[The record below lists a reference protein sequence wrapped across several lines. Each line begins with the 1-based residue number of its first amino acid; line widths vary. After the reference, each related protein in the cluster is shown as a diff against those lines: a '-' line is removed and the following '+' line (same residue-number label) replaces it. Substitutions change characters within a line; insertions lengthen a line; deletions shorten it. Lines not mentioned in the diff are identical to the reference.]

1 MVSVHDEQAAAAKEQ
16 RAAAAAEEKRK
27 REAAQQ
33 ESAACAAAGHPMG
46 SRRCWTSSNGDV
58 CEAGEVGEVVGISA
72 DGQLR
77 VKFRK
82 GTWLFTKEQLVT
94 AEAWAA
100 AVRTCTKHT
109 AALKFVVPVHDAH
122 F

>member
-1 MVSVHDEQAAAAKEQ
+1 VVLVHDEQAAAAKEQ

-27 REAAQQ
+27 REAAQ
-33 ESAACAAAGHPMG
+33 ERAACKEAGHPLG

-58 CEAGEVGEVVGISA
+58 CEAGELGEVVGISA

-94 AEAWAA
+94 AEAWPAA
-100 AVRTCTKHT
+100 AVRTCTTHAHT
-109 AALKFVVPVHDAH
+109 
-122 F
+122 